1 MSGYFILA
9 CVPLFGVIF
18 QDFKSR
24 QIYWFWPPLLF
35 LLFFVQSVQEASSI
49 EIVKNVAISTLFVV
63 VNLMIVSLYFSL
75 KEKKWINIFKQ
86 HFGLGDF
93 LFFLAITPVFS
104 PLNFVLF
111 FVISLILIGLLHAIL
126 ITFGQLAI
134 TTVPLAGWLSVLLV
148 IALLLNAFLFNIN
161 PLNDDL
167 LINYI
172 YFGAHNRDN
181 PFY

>member
-9 CVPLFGVIF
+9 CVPLVGVIF

-35 LLFFVQSVQEASSI
+35 AVFFMESYQRLSFNELLQNIGINS
-49 EIVKNVAISTLFVV
+49 LFIV
-63 VNLMIVSLYFSL
+63 VNLLMVSLYFSA
-75 KEKKWINIFKQ
+75 KERKWINIFKQ
-86 HFGLGDF
+86 HFGWGDF
-93 LFFLAITPVFS
+93 LFLLAITPIFS

-126 ITFGQLAI
+126 ITFGQLVI

>member
-1 MSGYFILA
+1 MSGYLILV
-9 CVPLFGVIF
+9 CVPLFGIIY

-35 LLFFVQSVQEASSI
+35 VLFFFQSVQEISGI
-49 EIVKNVAISTLFVV
+49 EIVKNVSISTLFVV
-63 VNLMIVSLYFSL
+63 VNLLMVSLYFSL
-75 KEKKWINIFKQ
+75 KEKKWINIFKR
-86 HFGLGDF
+86 HFGIGDF
-93 LFFLAITPVFS
+93 LFFLALTPVFS
-104 PLNFVLF
+104 PINFVIF
-111 FVISLILIGLLHAIL
+111 FVISLILIGLVHVIL
-126 ITFGQLAI
+126 ITFGQKAI
-134 TTVPLAGWLSVLLV
+134 KTIPLAGWLSVLLV